1 MLKRA
6 RWLTVGVVLGIAATL
21 WVRHRLLRRLD
32 RAVAT
37 VLPGGLSGDA
47 ATTLREAGAR
57 VRAAID
63 AGRDERARR
72 EAELWAEL
80 EREPR
85 HAKHARP
92 AATAHRRRPAIAV
105 RPTSRDV
112 GRAH

>member
-6 RWLTVGVVLGIAATL
+6 RWILFGVVLGVAATV
-21 WVRHRLLRRLD
+21 WVRRRVLRRLD
-32 RAVAT
+32 RAVSS

-80 EREPR
+80 GGQPR

-92 AATAHRRRPAIAV
+92 AASAHRRRPPVPA
-105 RPTSRDV
+105 RPPIRDV
-112 GRAH
+112 RRAR

>member
-6 RWLTVGVVLGIAATL
+6 RWLAIGVVLGVAGTL
-21 WVRHRLLRRLD
+21 WVRYRLRRRLD

-80 EREPR
+80 GGQPR

-92 AATAHRRRPAIAV
+92 APTAHRRRPPAAARPSTQDV
-105 RPTSRDV
+105 R
-112 GRAH
+112 RAH